1 MIGPLAIG
9 LAAAVAA
16 IGLLHLAWGLG
27 LRWPGTDEASLAAMV
42 VGRTRGGRMP
52 SRPLTFLV
60 AAAILAGA
68 ALVVAVSAPGLPA
81 GLFGLAL
88 AGYVAVDLV
97 FLLRGVAGFIPAVWR
112 YAEGTPF
119 HRLNQL
125 YYSPLCLLIAAGF
138 TANLLFR

>member
-9 LAAAVAA
+9 LTAVVAA

-27 LRWPGTDEASLAAMV
+27 LRWPGTDEASLAALV

-52 SRPLTFLV
+52 SRPLTVLV
-60 AAAILAGA
+60 AAAILAA
-68 ALVVAVSAPGLPA
+68 AGLVLAVSAPGLPT

-88 AGYVAVDLV
+88 AGYIAVDLV
-97 FLLRGVAGFIPAVWR
+97 FLARGVAGFVPAVWR

-138 TANLLFR
+138 TANLFFR

>member
-1 MIGPLAIG
+1 MTGLLALG
-9 LAAAVAA
+9 LTAIVAA

-27 LRWPGTDEASLAAMV
+27 LRWPGTDEASLAALV
-42 VGRTRGGRMP
+42 IGRTRGGRMP

-60 AAAILAGA
+60 AGAILGGA
-68 ALVVAVSAPGLPA
+68 ALVVAVSTPDLPPGL
-81 GLFGLAL
+81 LGLAL
-88 AGYVAVDLV
+88 AGYVVIDLV
-97 FLLRGVAGFIPAVWR
+97 FLARGVAGFIPAVWR

-138 TANLLFR
+138 TSNLLLR